1 MEPRASKAF
10 APAQPCTP
18 DIVGDHTVIFA
29 GQGER
34 IEITHKASNR
44 MTFASGAVKAAN
56 WIFGKPAGIYSM
68 QDVLELDNPDQ

>member
-1 MEPRASKAF
+1 MRAG
-10 APAQPCTP
+10 

-29 GQGER
+29 GMGER

-56 WIFGKPAGIYSM
+56 WIFGKPVGIYSM

>member
-1 MEPRASKAF
+1 MRAGTLS
-10 APAQPCTP
+10 
-18 DIVGDHTVIFA
+18 GDHTVIFA

-56 WIFGKPAGIYSM
+56 WILENLQGIYSM
-68 QDVLELDNPDQ
+68 QDVLELDNPGQ